1 MVYMTDDGRLLG
13 LWTAIRL
20 IGVIREIQDPT
31 VRDEILTKAQTLLTA
46 FCVEL
51 KPLRCDQ
58 IGSTPTSTALGEVE
72 KCDA

>member
-1 MVYMTDDGRLLG
+1 MVYMTDDGPLLG

-31 VRDEILTKAQTLLTA
+31 LRDEILTKAQTLLTA

-51 KPLRCDQ
+51 KPQVCDQ
-58 IGSTPTSTALGEVE
+58 IGSTPTRTALGELE

>member
-1 MVYMTDDGRLLG
+1 MVYVTDDGALLG

-20 IGVIREIQDPT
+20 IGVIRESQDPS

-51 KPLRCDQ
+51 KPQRCDQ
-58 IGSTPTSTALGEVE
+58 IGSAPTRAALGEVA